1 METDSAI
8 AKSEN
13 QKRVTQDSQRTADHS
28 LQAMSPELPLRSR
41 PGRWTLLSQTL
52 ARRRSSRGGLRSW
65 QEVITTF
72 NPLGPLG
79 REQREEPKSD
89 DALPKRAIGSVHL
102 EFKRCGR
109 PNCRCRFGLF
119 HGPYVYR
126 HWREGGRQRKE
137 YVQMDRLSDV
147 LLDMERQRADAAR
160 PAEVR
165 RALKEV
171 RHAYVRADQG
181 S

>member
-1 METDSAI
+1 
-8 AKSEN
+8 
-13 QKRVTQDSQRTADHS
+13 
-28 LQAMSPELPLRSR
+28 MSPELPLRSR
-41 PGRWTLLSQTL
+41 PGRWALLSQTL
-52 ARRRSSRGGLRSW
+52 ARRRSSGETCVPW
-65 QEVITTF
+65 QEVGAFFSADRTSEAKISET
-72 NPLGPLG
+72 
-79 REQREEPKSD
+79 
-89 DALPKRAIGSVHL
+89 LPKRAIGSVHL

-137 YVQMDRLSDV
+137 YVPMDRLSDV

-165 RALKEV
+165 RMLKEFKN
-171 RHAYVRADQG
+171 A
-181 S
+181 